1 MPGGDRCR
9 TDIAAGNFTY
19 EDAYNLLPFSNTL
32 VLLEMNG
39 SDIKLVLEQAL
50 ESSFTG
56 GSSGSYPYA
65 AGLRYDVDAN
75 GDLGKRISN
84 LEYNIRLAAGEW
96 SAIDLM
102 GIYSVVTNDFIAAGL
117 DGYTVFAAV
126 KDVVDTQTAY
136 AQTFIDYAIDKG
148 TLLDPPLDTYS
159 TKSFISLKMMEDDDG
174 DDTPSTG
181 PVAGASSASGSVIWK
196 MLPLMTIMATV
207 IGFTG

>member
-1 MPGGDRCR
+1 MTGCDRCR

-56 GSSGSYPYA
+56 GSTGSYPYA

-75 GDLGKRISN
+75 GALGKRISN
-84 LEYNIRLAAGEW
+84 LEYNIRLAGEW
-96 SAIDLM
+96 SAIDM
-102 GIYSVVTNDFIAAGL
+102 TATYSVVTNDFIADGL
-117 DGYTVFAAV
+117 DGYTVFAAIE
-126 KDVVDTQTAY
+126 DVVDTQTAY
-136 AQTFIDYAIDKG
+136 TQTFIDYAIDKG

-159 TKSFISLKMMEDDDG
+159 TKSFVPLKMMEDD
-174 DDTPSTG
+174 TPTAG
-181 PVAGASSASGSVIWK
+181 PVAGASSASGSIIWK
-196 MLPLMTIMATV
+196 MFSLMTIMATV
-207 IGFTG
+207 VGFTG